1 MTVTL
6 SELIQA
12 VKEERLSKDD
22 LESYHT
28 QMSSLY
34 AQMQLEMA
42 VVEKEKALYF
52 EKQMATYPD
61 SSDISIKRQWLAG
74 ARGQREIELKRY
86 LLATKELISSLKSRI
101 YKLL

>member
-1 MTVTL
+1 MISL
-6 SELIQA
+6 KDLITS
-12 VKEERLSKDD
+12 VSEERLDKDQ
-22 LESYHT
+22 LEAYHT
-28 QMSSLY
+28 QISGLY
-34 AQMQLEMA
+34 ASLQLEMA
-42 VVEKEKALYF
+42 IVEKEKALYF